1 MVCANY
7 KTIIVDH
14 RLLTSMRFDSL
25 LSTKLKIKTMDEFD
39 KHLIKLRAIDKI
51 NAQLINAQFAVEDS
65 KRDLKDGLYGGVT
78 KREQELIFEGYKTE
92 VLVFK
97 YILNELTKTT
107 TNI

>member
-7 KTIIVDH
+7 KTIIVGH
-14 RLLTSMRFDSL
+14 RLLTSIRVRFSHYP
-25 LSTKLKIKTMDEFD
+25 LKIKTMDEFD
-39 KHLIKLRAIDKI
+39 KHLIKLRAIDKTH
-51 NAQLINAQFAVEDS
+51 AQLINAQFAVEDS

-78 KREQELIFEGYKTE
+78 RREQELIFEGYKTE